1 MSTDSLTIMENQ
13 SIARNERRDQEM
25 MQTPPFSMAAALKW
39 LAAFII
45 GQWIQIP
52 GVMKALIYLMFID
65 YGTGLVCA
73 FVKKRISSRI
83 GALGLFQKGMIIVLL
98 VSADLFEKA
107 LGIELHLATVGGLAY
122 CANEFISI
130 VENCANAG
138 VPVPQKLVRAM
149 LSVKNLRFVSASDKE
164 LAELRMDN
172 DEDRDVEQSDSL
184 RSAHDGEAK
193 KR

>member
-1 MSTDSLTIMENQ
+1 MP
-13 SIARNERRDQEM
+13 AV
-25 MQTPPFSMAAALKW
+25 LKW

-83 GALGLFQKGMIIVLL
+83 GAVGLFQKGMIIVLL

-107 LGIELHLATVGGLAY
+107 LGVELHLATVGGLAY

-149 LSVKNLRFVSASDKE
+149 LSVKSLRFESATEKE
-164 LAELRMDN
+164 LAELRMEH
-172 DEDRDVEQSDSL
+172 EDRNAEEQNPFGSQRGD
-184 RSAHDGEAK
+184 EAK
-193 KR
+193 